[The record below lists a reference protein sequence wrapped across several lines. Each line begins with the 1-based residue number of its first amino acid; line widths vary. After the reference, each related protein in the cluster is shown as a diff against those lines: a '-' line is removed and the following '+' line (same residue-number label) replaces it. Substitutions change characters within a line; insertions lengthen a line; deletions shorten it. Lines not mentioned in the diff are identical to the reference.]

1 MIRIKAPKHWAYRN
15 SDGEYI
21 TDPEIRDGTE
31 KVVRVRFVIDSD
43 YRKLLKLARAGEAAL
58 EASGAAMTGAK

>member
-1 MIRIKAPKHWAYRN
+1 MIKVKAPKHWAHLN

-31 KVVRVRFVIDSD
+31 RVLRVRFITETD
-43 YRKLLKLARAGEAAL
+43 YRKLLKLARAGEAA
-58 EASGAAMTGAK
+58 MTQADGGTEHG